1 MSKEFP
7 CRWPT
12 GIETLRIRKGHLAN
26 GTLAVSMRIG
36 RGVGGSVHLTPDDAI
51 EVAQALA
58 VERAKLMPMGMVC
71 RSLYPCTFFGH
82 VNVECEPHSDEEGD
96 AVMVTVGKGLA
107 YLSKADAKALAMDLL
122 AMTADEV

>member
-1 MSKEFP
+1 MSKEFA

-12 GIETLRIRKGHLAN
+12 GIETLRIRKGHFAN

-58 VERAKLMPMGMVC
+58 VERAKLMPMGRVM
-71 RSLYPCTFFGH
+71 RPAIYHCTFYKDHPVKAQMDGH
-82 VNVECEPHSDEEGD
+82 GESVEVRLG
-96 AVMVTVGKGLA
+96 TGLA

-122 AMTADEV
+122 AMTAHDD